1 MSGESAHQ
9 SNHHSLSLSLS
20 LPAGCPMRSAR
31 HHRPVVGSPYSHATA
46 LCLVRKRRGHRSVG
60 SSIIIIGVGA
70 AAEADDDDEEE
81 TTGWDE
87 WEACGTRGETTRVF
101 DDDGDQAEEEEEE
114 EEEAA
119 AADED
124 EDGDEALIIFLGEFP
139 SCCGL

>member
-1 MSGESAHQ
+1 M
-9 SNHHSLSLSLS
+9 L
-20 LPAGCPMRSAR
+20 
-31 HHRPVVGSPYSHATA
+31 
-46 LCLVRKRRGHRSVG
+46 RRIRAPGVFGMVDGAILIIILSVG
-60 SSIIIIGVGA
+60 TFRYIRIGLVIIIGVGA

-124 EDGDEALIIFLGEFP
+124 EDGEEALIIFLGEFP